1 MNRIKRRSIGL
12 LLLLVLVVNLVLPA
26 AAAGTKQVDQAVQ
39 AGAGYLINA
48 VPAPAVGSTGGEWA
62 ILGLARSGCTVP
74 GGYYEGYYDRV
85 VDYTVRHKGV
95 LHTKKY
101 TEYSRVILALAALG
115 QDARNVGG
123 YDLTAP
129 LGDFD
134 KTVYQGINGAIW
146 ALIALDSRN
155 YPMPTGTATRQKY
168 VDYILSK
175 QHADGGWSL
184 SGTTSDPDVTAMAL
198 QALSGYRSQSKVAT
212 AVNRGLS
219 CLSGLQNADGSFS
232 TYGEAT
238 AESCAQVLTALCQL
252 GISPEDKR
260 FVKKGYTVVDAL
272 LGYRLSNGSF
282 CHTKGSKAN
291 LMATEQS
298 FYALAALRRMSA
310 GQSALY
316 AMKDTPSLLKAQST
330 GGLSGKHPDVQAHF
344 AVNPGITFS
353 DVTGHPNRDAIQT
366 LARYGIVSGKGGGKF
381 APNDSLTR
389 AEFAAMAINALG
401 LNQKQTTAFSDVK
414 SSRWFSGYVGGVC
427 HYGIASGK
435 GNGRF
440 DPDGTITRQEAAV
453 MVARA
458 AALCGMDTEMTAAR
472 IRRVLAAFSD
482 YVTAADWAQE
492 PLAFCYSSGILA
504 ADALA
509 VRPAQAISRGEAAQ
523 MFFAL
528 LDQTGL
534 LQ

>member
-1 MNRIKRRSIGL
+1 MKRFGQRGL
-12 LLLLVLVVNLVLPA
+12 GLLVLLALVINLVPPA
-26 AAAGTKQVDQAVQ
+26 AAVGTKQVSQAVQ
-39 AGAGYLINA
+39 TGADYVLTA
-48 VPAPAVGSTGGEWA
+48 VPGPAVSSIGGEWA
-62 ILGLARSGCTVP
+62 VIGLARSGCTVP
-74 GGYYEGYYDRV
+74 EGYYEGYYDRA
-85 VDYTVRHKGV
+85 VDYTVRNKGV

-168 VDYILSK
+168 ADYILSK

-198 QALSGYRSQSKVAT
+198 QALSGYRNQSKVAT
-212 AVNRGLS
+212 AVNCGLS
-219 CLSGLQNADGSFS
+219 CLSNLQNADGSFS

-252 GISPEDKR
+252 GISPQDKR
-260 FVKKGYTVVDAL
+260 FVKNGHTVVDAL
-272 LGYRLSNGSF
+272 LGYQLSNGSF
-282 CHTKGSKAN
+282 CHTKGSTAN

-298 FYALAALRRMSA
+298 FYALVALMRMNA

-316 AMKDTPSLLKAQST
+316 AMTDAPSLLKPQSS
-330 GGLSGKHPDVQAHF
+330 GGLSGKHPDVQAHS

-353 DVTGHPNRDAIQT
+353 DVAGHPNREAIQT

-381 APNDSLTR
+381 APNASLTR
-389 AEFAAMAINALG
+389 AEFAAMSINALG
-401 LNQKQTTAFSDVK
+401 LNQKQTAAFSDVK
-414 SSRWFSGYVGGVC
+414 SSQWFSGYVGGVC

-440 DPDGTITRQEAAV
+440 DPNGTITRQEAAV

-458 AALCGMDTEMTAAR
+458 AALCGMDTELTAAQ
-472 IRRVLAAFSD
+472 IRRALAGFSD
-482 YVTAADWAQE
+482 YVTAADWAQGA
-492 PLAFCYSSGILA
+492 LAFCYSNDIL
-504 ADALA
+504 DAGTLV
-509 VRPAQAISRGEAAQ
+509 VRPTQAIGRGEAAQ
-523 MFFAL
+523 MFCVL
-528 LDQTGL
+528 LEKSDL

>member
-1 MNRIKRRSIGL
+1 MKRFGQRSAGL
-12 LLLLVLVVNLVLPA
+12 LVILTLVMNLVLPA
-26 AAAGTKQVDQAVQ
+26 AAASTKQISQAVQ
-39 AGAGYLINA
+39 SGADYMLTA
-48 VPAPAVGSTGGEWA
+48 VPGPAVSSIGGEWA
-62 ILGLARSGCTVP
+62 VIGLARSGCTVP
-74 GGYYEGYYDRV
+74 KGYYEGYYDRV
-85 VDYTVRHKGV
+85 IEHTVRNKGV

-123 YDLTAP
+123 YDLTEP

-146 ALIALDSRN
+146 ALIALDSRD
-155 YPMPTGTATRQKY
+155 YPMLAGTATRQKY

-198 QALSGYRSQSKVAT
+198 QALSGYRKQNKVAT
-212 AVNRGLS
+212 AVSQGLT

-232 TYGEAT
+232 TYGTAT

-252 GISPEDKR
+252 GITPEDKR
-260 FVKKGYTVVDAL
+260 FIKKNNTVVDAL
-272 LGYRLSNGSF
+272 LNYRLPNGAF
-282 CHTKGSKAN
+282 CHAKGGQSD

-298 FYALAALRRMSA
+298 FYALVALQRMNA
-310 GQSALY
+310 GQNALY
-316 AMKDTPSLLKAQST
+316 SMEDAPSLLGVQSVA
-330 GGLSGKHPDVQAHF
+330 GLSGKHPDVQAHSV
-344 AVNPGITFS
+344 VNPGMTFS
-353 DVTGHPNRDAIQT
+353 DVAGHPNRDAILT
-366 LARYGIVSGKGGGKF
+366 LARYGIVSRKGEGKF
-381 APNDSLTR
+381 APKDSLTR

-401 LNQKQTTAFSDVK
+401 LNQKQTTTFSDVK
-414 SSRWFSGYVGGVC
+414 SGSWFSGYVGGVC

-458 AALCGMDTEMTAAR
+458 AALCGMDTEMSAAR
-472 IRRVLAAFSD
+472 IRRALAGFSD
-482 YVTAADWAQE
+482 YVTAADWAQAS
-492 PLAFCYSSGILA
+492 LAFCYDNGILD

-509 VRPAQAISRGEAAQ
+509 VRPTQAISRGEAVQ
-523 MFFAL
+523 MFCVL
-528 LDQTGL
+528 LEKAGL